1 MYTII
6 CTFDPFGKGRHKYTF
21 RNLCVEDNNIELG
34 DETNKVFLN
43 KSGTIVDVDDEE
55 GREEGRKEGRTEE
68 KIEMARKL
76 LVRGMSIDEVASIT
90 ELAREKVASL
100 IQ

>member
-34 DETNKVFLN
+34 DETDKVFLN
-43 KSGTIVDVDDEE
+43 TSGTIVDVDDEMLE
-55 GREEGRKEGRTEE
+55 FLSYIKKST
-68 KIEMARKL
+68 
-76 LVRGMSIDEVASIT
+76 DEVAHNAKSD
-90 ELAREKVASL
+90 LVKV
-100 IQ
+100 IK